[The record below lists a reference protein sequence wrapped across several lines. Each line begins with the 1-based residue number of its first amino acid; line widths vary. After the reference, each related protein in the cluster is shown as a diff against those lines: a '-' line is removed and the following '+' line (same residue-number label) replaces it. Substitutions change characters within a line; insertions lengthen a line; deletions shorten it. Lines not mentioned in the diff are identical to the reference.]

1 MSICIRSPVSDHVCI
16 LRGGPDALHKYT
28 RIRLH
33 FSYQGFGFDVVGV
46 DWTLLIGTCY
56 ATLRVLGLLLPAS
69 LPNRTPHQRIF
80 LKCVSD
86 AARRCIIM
94 GRYHARNIAL
104 QKRPPILLDIF
115 ELVTHTES

>member
-1 MSICIRSPVSDHVCI
+1 MYVFYVAALTHCINNT
-16 LRGGPDALHKYT
+16 HK
-28 RIRLH
+28 RLH

-46 DWTLLIGTCY
+46 DWTLLIGTCH
-56 ATLRVLGLLLPAS
+56 ATLRVLGRLLPAS
-69 LPNRTPHQRIF
+69 LHNRTPHQRIF

-94 GRYHARNIAL
+94 GRYHAQNIAL
-104 QKRPPILLDIF
+104 QKGLQYYLTF